1 MHFIQN
7 ELYNIHCMRKITH
20 IFISNENEKLSYS
33 EEENSMYHVFVAALQ
48 MDEVLPKYK
57 SHPHSHI
64 YFFKNDNLR

>member
-33 EEENSMYHVFVAALQ
+33 EEENSMYMYLLQ
-48 MDEVLPKYK
+48 HYK
-57 SHPHSHI
+57 WISSSKVQITPPFTHLL
-64 YFFKNDNLR
+64 FQK